1 MKNNREPASVCVCT
15 NSCTVPR
22 GFPPLSFF
30 FCALYFLGFVFL
42 HRHWWSAVGRGLLF
56 ELQLAGVWFN
66 RKFEESQR
74 CSWIRTEGDYCN
86 DSREWVCAQV
96 CVGKGVV
103 PCWETVQQPRT
114 HSGRRALPAK
124 HPHRAPLVPIW
135 FWTYLRI
142 RQKTD
147 ERKI

>member
-22 GFPPLSFF
+22 GFFPPLSFF

-96 CVGKGVV
+96 CVWARVLSLV
-103 PCWETVQQPRT
+103 E
-114 HSGRRALPAK
+114 RRFNSLELIQVEGALPAK
-124 HPHRAPLVPIW
+124 HPHRAPLVPI
-135 FWTYLRI
+135 
-142 RQKTD
+142 
-147 ERKI
+147 

>member
-1 MKNNREPASVCVCT
+1 MCACAQTRAWSHVA
-15 NSCTVPR
+15 
-22 GFPPLSFF
+22 FPPLSFF

-103 PCWETVQQPRT
+103 PC
-114 HSGRRALPAK
+114 
-124 HPHRAPLVPIW
+124 
-135 FWTYLRI
+135 
-142 RQKTD
+142 
-147 ERKI
+147 